1 VAHKGV
7 VSDCRVAKGGAVQT
21 MQTNASISMSKPLL
35 LPKLFKPI
43 AGGPNLFDL
52 PENEWRPW
60 RAIFAKGFN
69 AEHALSLVPGMVEET
84 LIFRETLRD
93 LAQKGDMFLLDFKTL
108 RFTMDLIGKT
118 ILYDPMLLM
127 K

>member
-1 VAHKGV
+1 MAHKGV